1 MSDKE
6 KLEKVVKLADA
17 MYHAAQ
23 YLTTDASRLHK
34 AMEEYHQFIIND
46 YCKKEPASED
56 LEQASIEHANKVHND
71 TAPGER
77 IAACRYDFKAGAQW
91 QKEREF
97 THIEPTDNGYQA
109 AIHYMEDC
117 QDVDDFT
124 RRGIMWIA
132 ERYFIQGAK
141 WREKQYLV
149 SKDMEI
155 AFKEYAKREHCECD
169 LETSGEPIQ
178 YDSTN
183 DLIDACRY
191 GALLQ
196 KEQMM
201 KDAIDATVTSIR
213 EYREEN
219 EVDFTIMLEKGI
231 VPYVSEEDVKLIII
245 KE

>member
-1 MSDKE
+1 MSDKD
-6 KLEKVVKLADA
+6 KLEKVVKLANG
-17 MYHAAQ
+17 MYYAAQ
-23 YLTTDASRLHK
+23 YLTTDASRLRK
-34 AMEEYHQFIIND
+34 AMKDYHQFIIND
-46 YCKKEPASED
+46 YCKEESASED
-56 LEQASIEHANKVHND
+56 LEEAAEQAEQREGNLIN
-71 TAPGER
+71 GR
-77 IAACRYDFKAGAQW
+77 FKAGFKSGAQW

-109 AIHYMEDC
+109 AIHYMKDC
-117 QDVDDFT
+117 QEVDDFA

-201 KDAIDATVTSIR
+201 KDAIEATALNSDYPTRLELNTKLNNV
-213 EYREEN
+213 N
-219 EVDFTIMLEKGI
+219 AMDEVK
-231 VPYVSEEDVKLIII
+231 VIII

>member
-1 MSDKE
+1 MTDIEKE
-6 KLEKVVKLADA
+6 LERFIASGKATKKD
-17 MYHAAQ
+17 YSGGF
-23 YLTTDASRLHK
+23 LTTYIDPLK
-34 AMEEYHQFIIND
+34 
-46 YCKKEPASED
+46 
-56 LEQASIEHANKVHND
+56 
-71 TAPGER
+71 
-77 IAACRYDFKAGAQW
+77 IAKHFAQW

-117 QDVDDFT
+117 QEVDDFA
-124 RRGIMWIA
+124 RRGIKWIA

-178 YDSTN
+178 YDTTN

-196 KEQMM
+196 KERMM
-201 KDAIDATVTSIR
+201 KDVISGFVVEMLNIDGGVAHKYVETDFLPSK
-213 EYREEN
+213 EY
-219 EVDFTIMLEKGI
+219 EKGQ
-231 VPYVSEEDVKLIII
+231 EVKVIII

>member
-1 MSDKE
+1 MTDIEKE
-6 KLEKVVKLADA
+6 LERFISSGEA
-17 MYHAAQ
+17 
-23 YLTTDASRLHK
+23 TT
-34 AMEEYHQFIIND
+34 
-46 YCKKEPASED
+46 
-56 LEQASIEHANKVHND
+56 SIGNSSFQTTHIDPLK
-71 TAPGER
+71 
-77 IAACRYDFKAGAQW
+77 IAKHFAQW

-97 THIEPTDNGYQA
+97 THIEPTDDGYQA
-109 AIHYMEDC
+109 AIHYMQDC
-117 QDVDDFT
+117 QEVDDFA

-201 KDAIDATVTSIR
+201 KNAIDAHVNMEWNHLNLGGFAWSQTGL
-213 EYREEN
+213 
-219 EVDFTIMLEKGI
+219 DLGDKC
-231 VPYVSEEDVKLIII
+231 KLIII
-245 KE
+245 KA

>member
-1 MSDKE
+1 MAEIEKE
-6 KLEKVVKLADA
+6 LERFIVSGKATKKD
-17 MYHAAQ
+17 YSGGF
-23 YLTTDASRLHK
+23 LTTYIDPLK
-34 AMEEYHQFIIND
+34 
-46 YCKKEPASED
+46 
-56 LEQASIEHANKVHND
+56 
-71 TAPGER
+71 
-77 IAACRYDFKAGAQW
+77 IAKHFAQW
-91 QKEREF
+91 QKEREV

-109 AIHYMEDC
+109 AIHYMQDC
-117 QDVDDFT
+117 QEVDDFA

-201 KDAIDATVTSIR
+201 KDAIEGEVTGIGPLINGQVLDTQKQIR
-213 EYREEN
+213 RLSSTYSFGN
-219 EVDFTIMLEKGI
+219 S
-231 VPYVSEEDVKLIII
+231 PYCEMGDKVKVIII

>member
-1 MSDKE
+1 MSDKD
-6 KLEKVVKLADA
+6 KLERMKKLADG
-17 MYHAAQ
+17 MYYAAQ
-23 YLTTDASRLHK
+23 YLTTDASRLRK
-34 AMEEYHQFIIND
+34 AMEEYHKFIIYEYN
-46 YCKKEPASED
+46 KQEPASED
-56 LEQASIEHANKVHND
+56 LIDASNNYCLTIRKGYPRVKDETDVFICNA
-71 TAPGER
+71 
-77 IAACRYDFKAGAQW
+77 FKAGAEW

-117 QDVDDFT
+117 QDVDDFA

-169 LETSGEPIQ
+169 LETSGEPMQ

-201 KDAIDATVTSIR
+201 KGAIDTRIDKRLADMIGYTGS
-213 EYREEN
+213 
-219 EVDFTIMLEKGI
+219 EK
-231 VPYVSEEDVKLIII
+231 VKVIII

>member
-1 MSDKE
+1 MEYDGDVDDFVRRGIDDIASK
-6 KLEKVVKLADA
+6 
-17 MYHAAQ
+17 YAQ
-23 YLTTDASRLHK
+23 L
-34 AMEEYHQFIIND
+34 
-46 YCKKEPASED
+46 
-56 LEQASIEHANKVHND
+56 
-71 TAPGER
+71 
-77 IAACRYDFKAGAQW
+77 GAQW

-97 THIEPTDNGYQA
+97 THIEPTDDRYQA
-109 AIHYMEDC
+109 AIHYMQDC
-117 QDVDDFT
+117 QEVDDFA

-201 KDAIDATVTSIR
+201 KGAIEGNVCGRVIDHINVRVEGYNALTPSNITHIPCER
-213 EYREEN
+213 KN
-219 EVDFTIMLEKGI
+219 FHKFKIGDK
-231 VPYVSEEDVKLIII
+231 VKVIII
-245 KE
+245 KD

>member
-1 MSDKE
+1 MTEIEKE
-6 KLEKVVKLADA
+6 LERFIASGEA
-17 MYHAAQ
+17 
-23 YLTTDASRLHK
+23 TT
-34 AMEEYHQFIIND
+34 
-46 YCKKEPASED
+46 
-56 LEQASIEHANKVHND
+56 SIDNSGFQTTHIDPLK
-71 TAPGER
+71 
-77 IAACRYDFKAGAQW
+77 IAKHFAQW
-91 QKEREF
+91 QKEQEF
-97 THIEPTDNGYQA
+97 TRIEPTDDGYQA

-117 QDVDDFT
+117 QEVDDFA
-124 RRGIMWIA
+124 RRGIKWIA

-191 GALLQ
+191 GAILQ

-201 KDAIDATVTSIR
+201 KDAISGFIFGSR
-213 EYREEN
+213 YFRQKN
-219 EVDFTIMLEKGI
+219 ISLI
-231 VPYVSEEDVKLIII
+231 NLSEEQYDKLKDFGERIKVIIVK
-245 KE
+245 E